1 MSAKIQQHAWRARH
15 PIKIVNFCFL
25 VVFLCSTLL
34 TWREIV
40 VLQNGWTASQ
50 KNRIQSVAAALDRH
64 LQYSVDKLQFYRA
77 AMQHA
82 LSSPISTNRTDAA
95 LAQFDQ
101 QRQSGAWQIRLDTQR
116 GLPVNGVSD
125 DRVRQNPL
133 LARDEQRLENELIA
147 ALEFGAILQL
157 ADPQQDRQRRT
168 FYTSRAGFYLSS
180 TPHAASD
187 DIATRY
193 HRLVT
198 RPYFHSHTQRN
209 NPDRGVR
216 WTHARE
222 ANRQEDQVVT
232 ASLPLD
238 YQNQWYGVLAMDFSL
253 GTMNDFL
260 NQAMFRRENGE
271 ILLLDNQ
278 FQVIASSAE
287 PVPAGSVFS
296 DSERERLTREMAE
309 HNEGG
314 ALIDTRY
321 VSWAKLNFFDG
332 VLIRV
337 YSLKQSLSG
346 EFGSIL
352 LVLGLLWALFSLMLL
367 GSWYVIRRMVR
378 NMFAMQETL
387 QWRAWY
393 DAQTHLFNRGTFLE
407 RARQIARRCQQQQM
421 PLCVIQLDLDH
432 FKRIN
437 DTWGHQT
444 GDKALSHA
452 ASILRQSL
460 RGDDIAGRVGGEE
473 FCIVLPGTLQPEAAA
488 IAERIRVRLNS
499 KEILVRQN
507 TTIRISASFGVSCAV
522 QEGDYDFEHLQSIA
536 DRRLYQA
543 KQAGRNRVTSSD
555 G

>member
-1 MSAKIQQHAWRARH
+1 MSEEIKQHPWRLKH
-15 PIKIVNFCFL
+15 PIKIVNICFL

-40 VLQNGWTASQ
+40 VLENGWTASQ

-95 LAQFDQ
+95 LAAFTG
-101 QRQSGAWQIRLDTQR
+101 QRQSEAWQIRLDASR
-116 GLPVNGVSD
+116 GLPLNGVSD
-125 DRVRQNPL
+125 NHVQRNPL
-133 LARDEQRLENELIA
+133 LKRDEQRLESELIA

-157 ADPQQDRQRRT
+157 ADPNQDRQRRT
-168 FYTSRAGFYLSS
+168 FYTSRAGFFLSNTQHNPS
-180 TPHAASD
+180 EAIAS
-187 DIATRY
+187 RY

-209 NPDRGVR
+209 NPKRGVR
-216 WTHARE
+216 WSHVRE
-222 ANRQEDQVVT
+222 TNREEEQVIT

-253 GTMNDFL
+253 GTMNNFL
-260 NQAMFRRENGE
+260 NEAMFRRENGE
-271 ILLLDNQ
+271 ILLLDND
-278 FQVIASSAE
+278 FQVIATSAGTQ
-287 PVPAGSVFS
+287 PAGSAFNEH
-296 DSERERLTREMAE
+296 ERGILAREMAQ

-314 ALIDTRY
+314 VRIDGSY
-321 VSWAKLNFFDG
+321 VSWAKLNYFDG
-332 VLIRV
+332 VLVRV
-337 YSLKQSLSG
+337 FSLKQSLHG

-352 LVLGLLWALFSLMLL
+352 LVLGILWLLFSLMLL

-378 NMFAMQETL
+378 NMYILQETL
-387 QWRAWY
+387 RWRASY
-393 DAQTHLFNRGTFLE
+393 DAQTHLFNRGAFIE
-407 RARQIARRCQQQQM
+407 RAKRIAARCQHQHL
-421 PLCVIQLDLDH
+421 PFCLIQIDLDH

-437 DTWGHQT
+437 DTWGHQA
-444 GDKALSHA
+444 GDKALVQA
-452 ASILRQSL
+452 ASIVRQAL
-460 RGDDIAGRVGGEE
+460 RGDDMAGRVGGEE
-473 FCIVLPGTLQPEAAA
+473 FCIVLPGTLLPEATA
-488 IAERIRVRLNS
+488 IAERIRERLNS

-507 TTIRISASFGVSCAV
+507 TTIRISASFGVSCAIL
-522 QEGDYDFEHLQSIA
+522 ESDYDFEHLQSIA

-543 KQAGRNRVTSSD
+543 KQAGRNQVCSS

>member
-1 MSAKIQQHAWRARH
+1 MSVKTQQHAWRARH

-95 LAQFDQ
+95 LEQFDQ

-133 LARDEQRLENELIA
+133 LTRDEQRLENELIA

-157 ADPQQDRQRRT
+157 ADPQQDRQSRT

-180 TPHAASD
+180 TPHTASD
-187 DIATRY
+187 DIASRY

-198 RPYFHSHTQRN
+198 RPYFHNHNQRN

-278 FQVIASSAE
+278 FQVIASSSAE
-287 PVPAGSVFS
+287 PVPTGSLFS
-296 DSERERLTREMAE
+296 ESVRERLTREMAQ

-332 VLIRV
+332 VLVRV

-393 DAQTHLFNRGTFLE
+393 DAQTHLFNRGAFLE
-407 RARQIARRCQQQQM
+407 RAKQIARRCQQQQLS
-421 PLCVIQLDLDH
+421 LCVIQLDLDH

-444 GDKALSHA
+444 GDMALSHA
-452 ASILRQSL
+452 ANILRQSL

-473 FCIVLPGTLQPEAAA
+473 FCIVLPGTLLPEAVA
-488 IAERIRVRLNS
+488 IAERIRERLSS
-499 KEILVRQN
+499 KEILVRQD

-522 QEGDYDFEHLQSIA
+522 QERDYDFEHLQSIA

-543 KQAGRNRVTSSD
+543 KQAGRNRVSSSD
-555 G
+555 

>member
-1 MSAKIQQHAWRARH
+1 MPNSFYIPACFQGALPVSVNAKQHAWRLKH
-15 PIKIVNFCFL
+15 PIKIVNICFL

-95 LAQFDQ
+95 LDLFAQ
-101 QRQSGAWQIRLDTQR
+101 QRQSGAWQIRLDAQR

-125 DRVRQNPL
+125 QRVRQNPL
-133 LARDEQRLENELIA
+133 LNRDESRLESELIA

-168 FYTSRAGFYLSS
+168 FYTSRAGFYLSN
-180 TPHAASD
+180 TPQGASQ
-187 DIATRY
+187 DIASRY

-198 RPYFHSHTQRN
+198 RPYFHRHTQRN

-216 WTHARE
+216 WTHAKE
-222 ANRQEDQVVT
+222 ANRQEDQVIT

-260 NQAMFRRENGE
+260 NEAMFRRENGE

-278 FQVIASSAE
+278 FQVIASSADS
-287 PVPAGSVFS
+287 VPAETGFTHQ
-296 DSERERLTREMAE
+296 ERDILAHEMARQ
-309 HNEGG
+309 NEGVARMG
-314 ALIDTRY
+314 SRY
-321 VSWAKLNFFDG
+321 VSWAKLNYFDG
-332 VLIRV
+332 VLIRS
-337 YSLKQSLSG
+337 YTLKQSLNG

-352 LVLGLLWALFSLMLL
+352 LVLGVLWMLFSLMLL

-378 NMFAMQETL
+378 NMFAMQKTL
-387 QWRAWY
+387 QWRPGMMRKPTCLIA
-393 DAQTHLFNRGTFLE
+393 ARLSSGPNR
-407 RARQIARRCQQQQM
+407 
-421 PLCVIQLDLDH
+421 
-432 FKRIN
+432 
-437 DTWGHQT
+437 
-444 GDKALSHA
+444 
-452 ASILRQSL
+452 
-460 RGDDIAGRVGGEE
+460 
-473 FCIVLPGTLQPEAAA
+473 LP
-488 IAERIRVRLNS
+488 
-499 KEILVRQN
+499 
-507 TTIRISASFGVSCAV
+507 CAV
-522 QEGDYDFEHLQSIA
+522 S
-536 DRRLYQA
+536 
-543 KQAGRNRVTSSD
+543 NSSCRSA
-555 G
+555 